1 MKEVNKS
8 ENLKSEEKLDIKI
21 RKKVIKDLFKLPE
34 MHNDTTYMR
43 NQVLEA
49 IEREHYFKPS
59 ARKIE
64 EDKVKAVKDEEE
76 RKKREK
82 LELEKKK
89 QEEKE
94 KRLKEEMERDK
105 QIEKDI
111 KEGKDVGVKDRI
123 KFWFKGLGKE
133 EGNPEGKDNKENK
146 QEEKIEKKEDTT
158 AKEEED
164 TGFNI
169 NDFINGGGDE
179 E

>member
-1 MKEVNKS
+1 
-8 ENLKSEEKLDIKI
+8 
-21 RKKVIKDLFKLPE
+21 
-34 MHNDTTYMR
+34 
-43 NQVLEA
+43 
-49 IEREHYFKPS
+49 
-59 ARKIE
+59 
-64 EDKVKAVKDEEE
+64 
-76 RKKREK
+76 
-82 LELEKKK
+82 
-89 QEEKE
+89 
-94 KRLKEEMERDK
+94 MERDK